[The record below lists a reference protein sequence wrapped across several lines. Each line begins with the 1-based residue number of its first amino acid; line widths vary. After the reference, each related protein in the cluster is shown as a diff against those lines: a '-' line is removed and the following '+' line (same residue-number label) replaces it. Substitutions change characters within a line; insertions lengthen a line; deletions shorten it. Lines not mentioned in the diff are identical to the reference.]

1 MPCQLNSAPDNRNE
15 PCTGVP
21 APQRSSIRAW
31 DYTGLDLNQPMRP
44 ELIRATDLLQRNTPD
59 AVEEAIGL
67 LQNTVYSFSMKVC
80 GHPEDAEDTMQEV
93 LSRSIPYLA
102 KIHSP
107 QQMAVWLYTVTR
119 NRCWRMRRKPAHAP
133 ANLLSLDEL
142 MPDAEELGRLLEDAA
157 PGPERNLLA
166 AEQHHLLHQVI
177 LRVPPALRIVLVL
190 HDMEELSTE
199 QVAQVLSLQQG
210 TVRIRLHRA
219 RLSVR
224 REMSQ
229 LLRSAPE
236 QPRKPKS
243 NSRKRK
249 GSGAIGGQRPAE
261 CRDLFANLS
270 EYLDGRVEPLSCN
283 EMRAHI
289 EACPSCV
296 AFLRDLR
303 TAIDRCRSLE
313 IPCDPAVAP
322 RLRAI
327 LTREYLRMLAIPV
340 QKKAAAIL

>member
-1 MPCQLNSAPDNRNE
+1 
-15 PCTGVP
+15 
-21 APQRSSIRAW
+21 
-31 DYTGLDLNQPMRP
+31 MRP
-44 ELIRATDLLQRNTPD
+44 ELIRATDLLRRNTPE

-93 LSRSIPYLA
+93 LSRSIGHLA
-102 KIHSP
+102 KIQTP

-133 ANLLSLDEL
+133 TNLLSLDEL
-142 MPDAEELGRLLEDAA
+142 MPDNEALGRLLEDAA
-157 PGPERNLLA
+157 VGPEGNILA
-166 AEQHHLLHQVI
+166 AEQHHLLHQAI
-177 LRVPPALRIVLVL
+177 LRVPPTLRIVLVL
-190 HDMEELSTE
+190 HDMEELATE

-224 REMSQ
+224 KEMNQ
-229 LLRSAPE
+229 LLRGAPE
-236 QPRKPKS
+236 HPENSKRVAKRPKGDRA
-243 NSRKRK
+243 N
-249 GSGAIGGQRPAE
+249 GAQRPSE

-270 EYLDGRVEPLSCN
+270 EYLDGRVEPLTCDQ
-283 EMRAHI
+283 MREHI

-303 TAIDRCRSLE
+303 AAIDRCRSLE

-327 LTREYLRMLAIPV
+327 LTREYLRLLVMP
-340 QKKAAAIL
+340 AAK

>member
-1 MPCQLNSAPDNRNE
+1 
-15 PCTGVP
+15 
-21 APQRSSIRAW
+21 
-31 DYTGLDLNQPMRP
+31 MRP
-44 ELIRATDLLQRNTPD
+44 ELIRATDLLRRNTPE

-93 LSRSIPYLA
+93 LSRSLGHLA
-102 KIHSP
+102 KIETP

-133 ANLLSLDEL
+133 ASLLSLDEL
-142 MPDAEELGRLLEDAA
+142 MPDDAELGRLLQDAA
-157 PGPERNLLA
+157 AGPERNILA
-166 AEQHHLLHQVI
+166 AEQHQFLHQAI

-190 HDMEELSTE
+190 HDMEELTTE
-199 QVAQVLSLQQG
+199 QVAQILSLQQG

-224 REMSQ
+224 KMMNQ
-229 LLRSAPE
+229 LLSGDPEDRNDAKPSA
-236 QPRKPKS
+236 K
-243 NSRKRK
+243 KREI
-249 GSGAIGGQRPAE
+249 ANARNRQRPAE
-261 CRDLFANLS
+261 CRDLFNNLS
-270 EYLDGRVEPLSCN
+270 EYLDDRMEPLTC
-283 EMRAHI
+283 EQMRKHI

-303 TAIDRCRSLE
+303 AAIDRCRSLE

-322 RLRAI
+322 RLRTI
-327 LTREYLRMLAIPV
+327 LTREYLRMLVMQAS
-340 QKKAAAIL
+340 K

>member
-1 MPCQLNSAPDNRNE
+1 
-15 PCTGVP
+15 
-21 APQRSSIRAW
+21 
-31 DYTGLDLNQPMRP
+31 MRP
-44 ELIRATDLLQRNTPD
+44 ELIRATYLLHRNTPE

-93 LSRSIPYLA
+93 LSRSVGHLA
-102 KIHSP
+102 KIQTP
-107 QQMAVWLYTVTR
+107 QQMSVWLYTVTR

-133 ANLLSLDEL
+133 PSLLSLDDL
-142 MPDAEELGRLLEDAA
+142 MPDHEELGRLLEDGAV
-157 PGPERNLLA
+157 GPEGDLLA
-166 AEQHHLLHQVI
+166 AEQHHLLHQAI

-190 HDMEELSTE
+190 HDMEELTTE

-224 REMSQ
+224 REMNE
-229 LLRSAPE
+229 LLQGVSDE
-236 QPRKPKS
+236 QRGAKLAVK
-243 NSRKRK
+243 KRK
-249 GSGAIGGQRPAE
+249 VAKAKNGQRPAE

-270 EYLDGRVEPLSCN
+270 EYLDGRVEPLTC
-283 EMRAHI
+283 EQMREHI

-296 AFLRDLR
+296 AFVRDLR

-313 IPCDPAVAP
+313 IPCDPTVAP

-327 LTREYLRMLAIPV
+327 LTREYLRMLVMP
-340 QKKAAAIL
+340 AAK

>member
-1 MPCQLNSAPDNRNE
+1 
-15 PCTGVP
+15 
-21 APQRSSIRAW
+21 
-31 DYTGLDLNQPMRP
+31 MRP
-44 ELIRATDLLQRNTPD
+44 ELIRATDLLRRNTPE

-80 GHPEDAEDTMQEV
+80 GHPQDAEDTMQEV
-93 LSRSIPYLA
+93 LSRSVGHLA
-102 KIHSP
+102 KIQTP

-142 MPDAEELGRLLEDAA
+142 MPDNEELGRLLEDAA
-157 PGPERNLLA
+157 VGPEGNILA
-166 AEQHHLLHQVI
+166 AEQHHLLHQAI
-177 LRVPPALRIVLVL
+177 LRVPPILRIVLVL
-190 HDMEELSTE
+190 HDMEELATE

-224 REMSQ
+224 REMNQ
-229 LLRSAPE
+229 LLQGVPE
-236 QPRKPKS
+236 EQDGAKPSVKKQKVAKAK
-243 NSRKRK
+243 N
-249 GSGAIGGQRPAE
+249 GQRPAE

-270 EYLDGRVEPLSCN
+270 EYLDGRVEPLTC
-283 EMRAHI
+283 EQMRDHI

-303 TAIDRCRSLE
+303 AAIDRCRSLE

-327 LTREYLRMLAIPV
+327 LTREYLRMLVMP
-340 QKKAAAIL
+340 AAK

>member
-1 MPCQLNSAPDNRNE
+1 
-15 PCTGVP
+15 
-21 APQRSSIRAW
+21 
-31 DYTGLDLNQPMRP
+31 MRP
-44 ELIRATDLLQRNTPD
+44 ELIRATDLLRRNTPE

-93 LSRSIPYLA
+93 LSRSLGHLA
-102 KIHSP
+102 RIQDP
-107 QQMAVWLYTVTR
+107 QALAVWLYTVTR
-119 NRCWRMRRKPAHAP
+119 NRCWRMRRKPAEAP
-133 ANLLSLDEL
+133 AHLLSLDEL
-142 MPDAEELGRLLEDAA
+142 MPDNDELGRLLEDAKV
-157 PGPERNLLA
+157 GPEGNILA
-166 AEQHHLLHQVI
+166 AEQHHLLHQAI

-190 HDMEELSTE
+190 HDMEELTTE

-224 REMSQ
+224 REMNRF
-229 LLRSAPE
+229 LRGVPDKQNCA
-236 QPRKPKS
+236 KPS
-243 NSRKRK
+243 VKRGIVAK
-249 GSGAIGGQRPAE
+249 AKAKNGQRPGE

-270 EYLDGRVEPLSCN
+270 EYLDGRVEPLTC
-283 EMRAHI
+283 EQMREHI

-303 TAIDRCRSLE
+303 AAIDRCRSLE

-327 LTREYLRMLAIPV
+327 LTREYLRMLVMPVAI
-340 QKKAAAIL
+340 